1 MSGIADKPEG
11 SKRRPPQATQ
21 FQPGKSGNPGG
32 RPKGSRNVRTELEQM
47 MRKQIPIREGG
58 KSKSMT
64 RQQAMLRTLSDKAL
78 RGDIRAILSITNIL
92 LKREPNSSE
101 QAVREE
107 ALSEVDAEIISDFL
121 RRNQPPT
128 S

>member
-1 MSGIADKPEG
+1 MSDTSDESKG
-11 SKRRPPQATQ
+11 SRRRPPQEGQ
-21 FQPGKSGNPGG
+21 FKPGTSGNPGG
-32 RPKGSRNVRTELEQM
+32 RPKGSRNLRTELEQM
-47 MRKQIPIREGG
+47 MRKPIPVREGG
-58 KSKSMT
+58 KRKSIT
-64 RQQAMLRTLSDKAL
+64 RQHAMLLTLLDKAV
-78 RGDIRAILSITNIL
+78 RGDLRAFSSVTNVL
-92 LKREPNSSE
+92 LKREPDSSE